1 MSGKIEKNPL
11 PDSSHPQIPF
21 GGGCVC
27 VCGGGHTVRNRKFQ
41 GIDVRAETVDA
52 YPQGQPRGGQPIRCR
67 CGDQEGFLEE
77 AADKGEQLGC
87 LVSRLWKLGQLPS
100 TLQGSVLPSVKES

>member
-1 MSGKIEKNPL
+1 M
-11 PDSSHPQIPF
+11 
-21 GGGCVC
+21 
-27 VCGGGHTVRNRKFQ
+27 RNRKFQ
-41 GIDVRAETVDA
+41 GIDVRAEMVDA
-52 YPQGQPRGGQPIRCR
+52 YPQGQPRGGPSPCR

-77 AADKGEQLGC
+77 AADKGEQLRC